1 MAMAENLILLEGQ
14 RLAGGDPQLPL
25 HEIENCTRLGDGM
38 LDLTAPVHFH
48 EIEGVAL
55 GDELDGTRAD
65 IADRAR
71 RGDCDIAHPAPL
83 RVTQARRGCLLD
95 HLLMTALYRAV
106 PLQEVHPLAT
116 AAAVRLALEVPRPRQ
131 ASLAQP
137 PSPPPYPPT
146 PPLHAL

>member
-25 HEIENCTRLGDGM
+25 HEIETGNRLGDGM
-38 LDLTAPVHFH
+38 LDLKARVHFH

-65 IADRAR
+65 IADRAG

-95 HLLMTALYRAV
+95 HLLMPALDRAV
-106 PLQEVHPLAT
+106 PLQESPQL
-116 AAAVRLALEVPRPRQ
+116 AAAVASTLNPHVPLPI
-131 ASLAQP
+131 
-137 PSPPPYPPT
+137 PYP
-146 PPLHAL
+146 L

>member
-65 IADRAR
+65 IADRAG

-95 HLLMTALYRAV
+95 HLLMTALDRAP
-106 PLQEVHPLAT
+106 PLEEAHQLAAAPAHHLPLA
-116 AAAVRLALEVPRPRQ
+116 LPRP
-131 ASLAQP
+131 SHEP
-137 PSPPPYPPT
+137 PSQPATLPPG
-146 PPLHAL
+146 